1 MASASGYF
9 YYVKTNRGLCFS
21 SLLEIRES
29 PENEV
34 EGSFGLGGC
43 RGVQGR
49 SALSGPL
56 QDSGLGSPVLSQGY
70 TGAFRPNVAQSYTPV
85 VGSDSFKDKTYTGQ
99 KA

>member
-1 MASASGYF
+1 
-9 YYVKTNRGLCFS
+9 
-21 SLLEIRES
+21 
-29 PENEV
+29 
-34 EGSFGLGGC
+34 
-43 RGVQGR
+43 VQGR